1 MKGITYMQDSGL
13 SDVVGDSN
21 EFNQNITQIK
31 QRITIIKIIRS
42 PTEQF
47 SVSTLLLPN
56 NYFVLKIQ

>member
-1 MKGITYMQDSGL
+1 MQDSGL

-47 SVSTLLLPN
+47 SVSRLLLLN

>member
-13 SDVVGDSN
+13 SDVVGVSN

-47 SVSTLLLPN
+47 SGSTLLLLN